1 MADIS
6 TWSPVD
12 ASNNQ
17 PPPDGFPEG
26 MAPSGV
32 NNGARA
38 IMGAVRRFYD
48 QTINGTLSLPYLP
61 LTGGTVTGSFYAPNV
76 VTTGYWL
83 QVGGVDRVFAGL
95 SGSDFVIYDAVGQ
108 PTITMTGSGSYYR
121 NGSHTFQDETG
132 AALAAISAGGN
143 FSVIG
148 SISGGAINGTSVAA
162 SGTVQGQQLTSTG
175 NASVAGSLSAGQLST
190 SGDVTATG
198 TVHGQQ
204 LTSTGNITAAGQVNT
219 VSLLASGTITGNPI
233 NSNGNLGVAGSGNI
247 AGDLGVAG
255 TVFAHA
261 FVDTD
266 GLYSV
271 FDVLRDL
278 EARVKA
284 LEGAVHAR

>member
-17 PPPDGFPEG
+17 PPPDGWPEG
-26 MAPSGV
+26 QAPSSV
-32 NNGARA
+32 NNCGRA
-38 IMGAVRRFYD
+38 MMGAVRRFYD

-76 VTTGYWL
+76 VVSGGYWMKIA
-83 QVGGVDRVFAGL
+83 GVDHVFADYT
-95 SGSDFVIYDAVGQ
+95 GSDFVINDTSGQ
-108 PTITMTGSGSYYR
+108 PSITITPTGTYYR
-121 NGSHTFQDETG
+121 NGSHTFQDEAGVT
-132 AALAAISAGGN
+132 LAAISAGGT
-143 FSVIG
+143 FS
-148 SISGGAINGTSVAA
+148 AIAGVNTTNVVA
-162 SGTVQGQQLTSTG
+162 SGTVQAGQLTSTA
-175 NASVAGSLSAGQLST
+175 NASVTGTLSAGQLST
-190 SGDVTATG
+190 SGNFTAVG
-198 TVHGQQ
+198 TVQGQQ

-266 GLYSV
+266 GLFSV
-271 FDVLRDL
+271 FDTLRDL
-278 EARVKA
+278 QARVEA
-284 LEGAVHAR
+284 LEGAAHAR